1 MTTCRATPATGW
13 TSAVMLSIRL
23 RLLLAFAAL
32 LSLLCIN
39 QALYYW
45 VSEQQTAAMRSVK
58 EGAERRL
65 LGDRVQLELGNTRRL
80 VDLTT
85 QNIDG
90 ATPLPDGVIESY
102 QERARVTRQVLQDLL
117 ARMAS
122 SEPALV
128 ARIEALSH
136 RLFLDWAAMLNAAGR
151 DQIASITA
159 QVSAEGRIRELAELE
174 LPALF
179 KASQERA
186 MNAQQRALEVSK
198 TSRQL
203 VWVAFGISVLL
214 GLLVA
219 LLVSQQLV
227 DGLQALKT
235 GARRVGEGD
244 FSHRIRLRGDD
255 ELTSLGRHFNEMAE
269 RLEVMT
275 EDLRHANSTLETR
288 AQEIAR
294 QHDAIEESARELVL
308 FYRLIDQT
316 EDALLIVDMGSGKLL
331 EVNSAAC
338 DSLGYLKQELVGEA
352 FSENSS
358 FFFANQTWERLT
370 EAVRVRN
377 GIHLDWRLRRK
388 DGTEFPAE
396 IRAREVMIGNQAYL
410 VAVARDASRSKQ
422 VESSLSKQCHIDAL
436 TGVANRRAFDERLQ
450 NEWRRA
456 QRHDHSLA
464 LLLIDID
471 HYKTFNDTLG
481 RPAGD
486 RCLRELAKAMTA
498 VMRAQPDCLCRYGG
512 EEFAV
517 LLAEAGPLQAEAVAQ
532 RLHKAVKQLEIS
544 HPTSPA
550 GPQLTISIGIACLRP
565 REDQAHELLVERAD
579 RALYQAKTDGRN
591 RSVQFALQDPP
602 NESQNLNSAQ
612 QGPN

>member
-1 MTTCRATPATGW
+1 
-13 TSAVMLSIRL
+13 MLSIRL

-32 LSLLCIN
+32 LVLLCVN

-45 VSEQQTAAMRSVK
+45 VSEQQSAAMQSVQ

-65 LGDRVQLELGNTRRL
+65 LGDRVQLELGNARRL

-90 ATPLPDGVIESY
+90 ATPLPDGVLDAY
-102 QERARVTRQVLQDLL
+102 QERARVARQVLQDLL
-117 ARMAS
+117 ARMAGT
-122 SEPALV
+122 EPALV
-128 ARIEALSH
+128 ARIEELSH
-136 RLFLDWAAMLNAAGR
+136 RLFLDWETMLNAAGR

-159 QVSAEGRIRELAELE
+159 QVSAEGRVRELAEVQ

-179 KASQERA
+179 KASEELA
-186 MNAQQRALEVSK
+186 TSAQQRAMEISK

-203 VWVAFGISVLL
+203 VWVAFGFSVLL
-214 GLLVA
+214 GLTVA
-219 LLVSQQLV
+219 LVVSQQFV
-227 DGLQALKT
+227 DGLQALKN

-244 FSHRIRLRGDD
+244 FAHRIRLQGDD
-255 ELTSLGRHFNEMAE
+255 EITSLSRHFNEMAE
-269 RLEVMT
+269 RLEEMT
-275 EDLRHANSTLETR
+275 EDLRHANRTLESR

-294 QHDAIEESARELVL
+294 QHDAIEDSARELVL

-331 EVNSAAC
+331 EVNSATC
-338 DSLGYLKQELVGEA
+338 DSLGFLKQELVGEP
-352 FSENSS
+352 FCDNPS
-358 FFFANQTWERLT
+358 FFFANQTWDRLA

-377 GIHLDWRLRRK
+377 GIHLDWRLRRR

-410 VAVARDASRSKQ
+410 VAVARDVTRRKQ
-422 VESSLSKQCHIDAL
+422 VESSLRQQSHVDAL
-436 TGVANRRAFDERLQ
+436 TGVANRRAFDENLQ

-456 QRHDHSLA
+456 QRHQHSLA

-471 HYKTFNDTLG
+471 HYKSFNDTLG
-481 RPAGD
+481 HPAGD
-486 RCLRELAKAMTA
+486 RCLRALAKAMA
-498 VMRAQPDCLCRYGG
+498 GVMRAQPDCLCRYGG

-532 RLHKAVKQLEIS
+532 RLHKAVKELGIR
-544 HPTSPA
+544 HPKSPS
-550 GPQLTISIGIACLRP
+550 GPELTISIGIACLRP
-565 REDQAHELLVERAD
+565 REDQTHELLVERAD
-579 RALYQAKTDGRN
+579 RALYQAKADGRN
-591 RSVQFALQDPP
+591 RSVQFALQEPP
-602 NESQNLNSAQ
+602 APPANLGRGESEQSS
-612 QGPN
+612 G

>member
-1 MTTCRATPATGW
+1 
-13 TSAVMLSIRL
+13 MLSIRL
-23 RLLLAFAAL
+23 RLLLAFTAL
-32 LSLLCIN
+32 LFLLCVN

-45 VSEQQTAAMRSVK
+45 VSQQQTAAMRSVQ

-90 ATPLPDGVIESY
+90 ATPLPDGVLDSY
-102 QERARVTRQVLQDLL
+102 QERARVTRQVLHDLL

-128 ARIEALSH
+128 ARIEELSH
-136 RLFLDWAAMLNAAGR
+136 RLFLDWAAMLSAAGR

-159 QVSAEGRIRELAELE
+159 QVSAEGRVRELAEVQ

-179 KASQERA
+179 DASQELA
-186 MNAQQRALEVSK
+186 LSAQQRALEISK

-203 VWVAFGISVLL
+203 VWIAFGFSVLL
-214 GLLVA
+214 GLAVA
-219 LLVSQQLV
+219 LVVSQQFV

-235 GARRVGEGD
+235 GARKIGDGD
-244 FSHRIRLRGDD
+244 FSHRIPLRGDD
-255 ELTSLGRHFNEMAE
+255 ELTSLSRHFNEMAE

-275 EDLRHANSTLETR
+275 EDLRHANSTLESR

-294 QHDAIEESARELVL
+294 QHDAIEGSARELVL

-338 DSLGYLKQELVGEA
+338 DSLGYLKQELVGEPFCDNA
-352 FSENSS
+352 S
-358 FFFANQTWERLT
+358 FFFANQTWDRLA

-396 IRAREVMIGNQAYL
+396 IRAREVMIGNQGYL
-410 VAVARDASRSKQ
+410 VAVARDVTRSKQ
-422 VESSLSKQCHIDAL
+422 VESSLRKQSHVDAL

-471 HYKTFNDTLG
+471 HYKAFNDTLG
-481 RPAGD
+481 HPAGD
-486 RCLRELAKAMTA
+486 RCLRELAKAMA
-498 VMRAQPDCLCRYGG
+498 GVMRAQPDCLCRYGG

-532 RLHKAVKQLEIS
+532 RLHKAVKELAIS
-544 HPTSPA
+544 HPKSPSA
-550 GPQLTISIGIACLRP
+550 PQLTISIGIACLRP

-579 RALYQAKTDGRN
+579 RALYQAKADGRN
-591 RSVQFALQDPP
+591 RSVQFALPKPKADPFEQGHS
-602 NESQNLNSAQ
+602 ESEQSS
-612 QGPN
+612 G